1 MDLRLLEAFRAV
13 VSNHSV
19 TRAAK
24 VLGLTQPAVS
34 AQLAR
39 LEAAVGFQLFLR
51 SGGRLSLTREGEEF
65 HREMIH
71 ALGMYDRLDRVAE
84 AIREGR
90 SGRLVLAS
98 HPSASISLLP
108 PLVSRFTLQL
118 PEIHVRML
126 NRTSE
131 EVRSFFPAAS
141 IDIGIAELP
150 VDIVGVKV
158 RRYQIDCVAV
168 LPRGHPA
175 ARHPV
180 LTPVELAGVPFFA
193 MPPERVISHRVK
205 TAFAQAGVSLQT
217 IAEVDFFSS
226 ICALVAN
233 GGGVSV
239 VDIFSARMF
248 EALGLEIRPFQP
260 AIPYEIGV
268 LTSEDRP
275 LSPLAKD
282 FLDLLDTTLRTE
294 SAANA

>member
-19 TRAAK
+19 TRAAR

-65 HREMIH
+65 HREVMH
-71 ALGMYDRLDRVAE
+71 ALGMYERLDRVAE

-90 SGRLVLAS
+90 SGRLVIAS

-108 PLVSRFTLQL
+108 PLVSRFTRQS

-150 VDIVGVKV
+150 VDIVGV
-158 RRYQIDCVAV
+158 
-168 LPRGHPA
+168 LPKDHPA
-175 ARHPV
+175 TRHPV
-180 LTPVELAGVPFFA
+180 LTPAELAGIPFFA

-217 IAEVDFFSS
+217 VAEVDFFSS
-226 ICALVAN
+226 ICVLVAN